1 VKRPEMQAGFASVA
15 LLLALVQTAAAQTAA
30 AQPVPAPDA
39 TRASHPQSSE
49 APPALEL
56 SGSLGPT
63 LTFGEAAN
71 PEYTRSVGRVGVL
84 LGAAVAYRSSYF
96 VAPRLEVGY
105 AALAHGESEL
115 PMGPWG
121 DGGKL
126 EQRLRTWVISPGVSG
141 DLWRFRPRLG
151 LGIAFVSQ
159 ANSYAGQTHSSS
171 QLAISTQLGLGF
183 QLIESGPLRLD
194 VDARFVDIGGA
205 GITFASLGLV
215 GRWDALTFASDSA
228 GAP

>member
-1 VKRPEMQAGFASVA
+1 MKRPELQSVRGAVA
-15 LLLALVQTAAAQTAA
+15 LLLALVQTAAAQTTP
-30 AQPVPAPDA
+30 AQTVPAPDA
-39 TRASHPQSSE
+39 TSASRPQSSA
-49 APPALEL
+49 APSALEL

-84 LGAAVAYRSSYF
+84 LGAVVAYRSSYF
-96 VAPRLEVGY
+96 VAPRFEVGY

-115 PMGPWG
+115 PSGPWG

-151 LGIAFVSQ
+151 LGVAFVSQ

-171 QLAISTQLGLGF
+171 QFSISTQLGLGF

-194 VDARFVDIGGA
+194 VDARLVSLGGA

-215 GRWDALTFASDSA
+215 GRWDALLFASD
-228 GAP
+228 